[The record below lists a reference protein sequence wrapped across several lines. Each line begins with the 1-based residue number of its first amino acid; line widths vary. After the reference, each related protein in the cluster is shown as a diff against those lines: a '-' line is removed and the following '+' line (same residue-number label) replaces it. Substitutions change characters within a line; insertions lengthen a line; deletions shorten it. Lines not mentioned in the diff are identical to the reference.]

1 MHEPA
6 EKLFFFSFRKIDSTM
21 LQRCFKDCTL
31 RSAAECNGGGSI
43 QAASLFFF
51 LVRLVC
57 TDRFSIAILLGQ
69 SQ

>member
-43 QAASLFFF
+43 QAASLFFSGSSSLYRPTF
-51 LVRLVC
+51 HRY
-57 TDRFSIAILLGQ
+57 SLLGQ
-69 SQ
+69 S